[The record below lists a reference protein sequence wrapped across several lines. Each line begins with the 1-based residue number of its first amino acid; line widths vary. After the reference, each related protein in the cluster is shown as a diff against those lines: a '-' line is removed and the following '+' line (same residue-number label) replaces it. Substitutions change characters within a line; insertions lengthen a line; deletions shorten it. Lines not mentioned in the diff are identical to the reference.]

1 MPYYLLFA
9 FIWIALGAIKLHVA
23 HTGTRSAGILSL
35 SHSSK
40 VALSKRRRWW
50 EGAIGTCYLAWALR
64 TWFWRTCIALKLNV
78 D

>member
-9 FIWIALGAIKLHVA
+9 FVWIALGAIKLHVA

-50 EGAIGTCYLAWALR
+50 KGAIGTCYLGLGVAHMVLAYLHR
-64 TWFWRTCIALKLNV
+64 T
-78 D
+78 

>member
-9 FIWIALGAIKLHVA
+9 FAWIALGTIKLYVA

-40 VALSKRRRWW
+40 VTLSKRQRWW
-50 EGAIGTCYLAWALR
+50 EGAIGIGFLGLGVAHMVLAYLHR
-64 TWFWRTCIALKLNV
+64 T
-78 D
+78 